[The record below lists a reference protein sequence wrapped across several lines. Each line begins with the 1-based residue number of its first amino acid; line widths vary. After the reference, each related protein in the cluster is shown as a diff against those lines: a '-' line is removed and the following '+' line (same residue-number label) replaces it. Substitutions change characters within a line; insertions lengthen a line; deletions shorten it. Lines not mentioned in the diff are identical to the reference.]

1 MAENKLQVIVTDES
15 LLKEIT
21 FNYEQLK
28 TSLTRKLKKYKE
40 LVVTEDAI
48 KDAKEDRADLNKL
61 EKILADKG
69 KDIQAKIL
77 GGFDLKM
84 KELRTMIKD
93 TSLSIDTQVKSFE
106 QIVKDQK
113 QKEIEQI
120 YAENIGE
127 LKELLPFGR
136 IFNLKWLNLTA
147 SIKSVSDEIIAI
159 ISKVKQDLT
168 VIDTIESEFTLQIKD
183 TYLRLLDL
191 SAALSEKARL
201 EESKKKIEAIKPM
214 DVIAD
219 VLISKEAQ
227 KDSMP
232 DVPWANVSEK
242 PKEYVFTFTANAAQI
257 KLIETLLNAHRI
269 QFVKAVK

>member
-61 EKILADKG
+61 EKILADKS

-77 GGFDLKM
+77 GGFDTKM
-84 KELRTMIKD
+84 KELRGMIKD
-93 TSLSIDTQVKSFE
+93 TSLSIDNQVKAFE

-113 QKEIEQI
+113 RKDIEQI
-120 YAENIGE
+120 YSENIGE
-127 LKELLPFGR
+127 LKEILPLNNF
-136 IFNLKWLNLTA
+136 FQSTWLNTTVT
-147 SIKSVSDEIIAI
+147 IKKAEAELIAFI
-159 ISKVKQDLT
+159 AKVRQDLT
-168 VIDTIESEFTLQIKD
+168 VIDTLNSEFTLQVKD
-183 TYLRLLDL
+183 NYLRTFDL
-191 SAALSEKARL
+191 SAALAEKARL
-201 EESKKKIEAIKPM
+201 EESKKRIEAIKPM
-214 DVIAD
+214 DKVAD
-219 VLISKEAQ
+219 VLISKE
-227 KDSMP
+227 KTDLMP

-242 PKEYVFTFTANAAQI
+242 PKEFRLVITGTESTFGLVEKFLSAN
-257 KLIETLLNAHRI
+257 KI
-269 QFVKAVK
+269 QYKKEF